1 MLKKV
6 KITCQYQTHN
16 KICKAS
22 ASTRRKSNPGWK
34 NGIKIYSWLSFTSCV
49 LESHWEHSI
58 HEYWTGAPQGN
69 THISHGDYTLK
80 SLILV
85 DSIFFIL
92 QKRKQSS
99 KALSDLPEAT
109 ATNRCQS
116 GDFQPTPSQIFLPS
130 TALPLTL
137 NPPVILAEEIEARRQ
152 ATPCDKYLSWWI
164 QMYHH

>member
-22 ASTRRKSNPGWK
+22 ASTTRKSNPGWK

-69 THISHGDYTLK
+69 THISHGDYNLK

-92 QKRKQSS
+92 QKEKTKFKSFKWLGWGHCYQQVPEWGLPADSEP
-99 KALSDLPEAT
+99 DLPALHCT
-109 ATNRCQS
+109 AS
-116 GDFQPTPSQIFLPS
+116 H
-130 TALPLTL
+130 A
-137 NPPVILAEEIEARRQ
+137 
-152 ATPCDKYLSWWI
+152 
-164 QMYHH
+164 

>member
-92 QKRKQSS
+92 QKRKQNS
-99 KALSDLPEAT
+99 KVFSDLSEAT
-109 ATNRCQS
+109 SLMGFPGGSVGKESPCNAGDVGLTPGS
-116 GDFQPTPSQIFLPS
+116 GRSPGGGHGN
-130 TALPLTL
+130 PLQYSCL
-137 NPPVILAEEIEARRQ
+137 ENPRDRGA
-152 ATPCDKYLSWWI
+152 W
-164 QMYHH
+164 